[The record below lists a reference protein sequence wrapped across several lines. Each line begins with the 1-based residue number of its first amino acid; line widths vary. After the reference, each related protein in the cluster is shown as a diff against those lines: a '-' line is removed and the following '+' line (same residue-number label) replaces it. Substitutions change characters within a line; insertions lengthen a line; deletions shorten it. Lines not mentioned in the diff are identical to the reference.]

1 MANWCRNHTE
11 IHINDRLKESLFY
24 FMIMH
29 KGHGIVK
36 SLRPNKE
43 QFAKMILAHGDLDEI
58 GLFSSFMEEDGSYTY
73 DPDFFEIEATIYSE
87 IDETGSSREAI
98 LMLRYDTKWSP
109 PQTQMLALSQMYGTT
124 ISHQFAEIGAHV
136 GGSITFENGEITDFD
151 NDPERYIA
159 EIYGED
165 ALGGEESDDEDDDSC
180 PDWS

>member
-11 IHINDRLKESLFY
+11 IHINERLKESLFY

-29 KGHGIVK
+29 KGQGVAND
-36 SLRPNKE
+36 LRPSKE
-43 QFAKMILAHGDLDEI
+43 QFAKMILAHGDLGKI
-58 GLFSSFMEEDGSYTY
+58 GMFSSFMEDDRSYFY

-87 IDETGSSREAI
+87 IDEAGNSREAI

-109 PQTQMLALSQMYGTT
+109 PQTQMLALSQMYETT
-124 ISHQFAEIGAHV
+124 IFHQFAEIGTYM

-165 ALGGEESDDEDDDSC
+165 ASGDEEMDDGDNDSC